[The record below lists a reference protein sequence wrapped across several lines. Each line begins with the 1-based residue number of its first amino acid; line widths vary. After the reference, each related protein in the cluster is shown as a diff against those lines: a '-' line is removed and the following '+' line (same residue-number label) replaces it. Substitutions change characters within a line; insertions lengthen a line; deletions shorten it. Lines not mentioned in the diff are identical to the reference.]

1 MTNYDWLDIIQV
13 DKSKI
18 LKQEKLD
25 RNVYKTAL
33 YSVIDTIDWINL
45 SSQEKL
51 LILTNSQKLIQKKI
65 KKLMLLPDSKN

>member
-13 DKSKI
+13 DKSKL
-18 LKQEKLD
+18 LKQDKLD